1 MTLAADMVETGWP
14 LPRVTIAST
23 RCLEHAWPP
32 TDWTAGSTWLREA
45 GAFLVFP
52 SAQLMEGADA

>member
-1 MTLAADMVETGWP
+1 MTLAAGVVEAGWP

-23 RCLEHAWPP
+23 RCLAHARPP
-32 TDWTAGSTWLREA
+32 TDWTANSTWLRDV
-45 GAFLVFP
+45 GAIPVFP